1 MGETIISVAIIGGI
15 FSGLTLL
22 VKALF
27 TKNSN
32 KELEYQHTERM
43 IELLS
48 KQNDSSERLIE
59 SVDNLS
65 AQVSEIRGELGN
77 VINRVDELEK
87 KMKES

>member
-27 TKNSN
+27 AKNSN

-48 KQNDSSERLIE
+48 KQNDSSERLLQ
-59 SVDNLS
+59 SVDSLNS
-65 AQVSEIRGELGN
+65 KVSEIQGELGA
-77 VINRVDELEK
+77 VVKRVDELEK
-87 KMKES
+87 KINES

>member
-32 KELEYQHTERM
+32 KELEYAHTERM

-48 KQNDSSERLIE
+48 KQNDSSERLLQ
-59 SVDNLS
+59 SVENLNS
-65 AQVSEIRGELGN
+65 KVSEIQGELGA
-77 VINRVDELEK
+77 VVKRVDELEK
-87 KMKES
+87 KINES

>member
-1 MGETIISVAIIGGI
+1 MGETIISVAIITALCAGAAALI
-15 FSGLTLL
+15 
-22 VKALF
+22 KALF
-27 TKNSN
+27 TKNNN

-48 KQNDSSERLIE
+48 KQNDSSERLIQ

>member
-27 TKNSN
+27 AKNSN

-48 KQNDSSERLIE
+48 KQNDSSERLLQ
-59 SVDNLS
+59 SVDSLNS
-65 AQVSEIRGELGN
+65 KVGEIQGELGA
-77 VINRVDELEK
+77 VVKRVDELEK
-87 KMKES
+87 KINES

>member
-1 MGETIISVAIIGGI
+1 MGETFISVAIITALFAGAAALI
-15 FSGLTLL
+15 
-22 VKALF
+22 KAMF
-27 TKNSN
+27 TKNNN

-48 KQNDSSERLIE
+48 KQNDSSERLIV

-65 AQVSEIRGELGN
+65 AQVSEIKSELGN
-77 VINRVDELEK
+77 VVSRVDELEK